1 MIQHFDTNIAERFGV
16 NVAVIF
22 YGLVGFQ
29 QSNRRAGIRHPE
41 AMKKGSVKL
50 RLDDTRNWNYLS
62 SCDIREAIMKMEQNG
77 LIDVQRTD
85 DDNVVFVYPVDHNEL
100 RNRQNA
106 LHGREMEKR
115 MAVDECNR
123 W

>member
-16 NVAVIF
+16 NVAVIY

-29 QSNRRAGIRHPE
+29 QSNRRAGIRHSE

-50 RLDDTRNWNYLS
+50 RLDYTRNWNYLS

-115 MAVDECNR
+115 IAVDEGNR

>member
-16 NVAVIF
+16 NVAVIY
-22 YGLVGFQ
+22 YGLLDFQ

-41 AMKKGSVKL
+41 AMKEGSVKL